1 MPIAERLVFVLAA
14 SVLGAGGARASSLV
28 SVEAYGNQ
36 NTAGV
41 IAVVSGD
48 ANGNAAVTLE
58 WGTVGPT
65 AAGHPLVRT
74 DATHFVGSLFWLAP
88 ATAYQVRVTL
98 SDPDGVTGTAAM
110 TAPLT
115 TRSAVLAPTGPRTWY
130 VAPTGNDGNVGTT
143 PGQALRTVQEAANRT
158 AAGDLVSIA
167 PGVYR
172 ESVSVPTSGTASAP
186 IVYRGSGDGVV
197 LDGADAAIAAG
208 VAWTAEANGVHAR
221 VLGFATGHVV
231 TELGRLFRYDSLPD
245 LVALG
250 AGAPGGFFFDGTTL
264 RVKFANGSVPGAH
277 TMHVARLEDG
287 FVLDG
292 RAFVRIEN
300 LEIRHYGAGDFGK
313 GVYLRYS
320 SDCAVRSSLIHENGA
335 AGVWIKGGTR
345 HLIEENEIWDTSIS
359 GWPWDFTKGS
369 SAENNGVVFTD
380 DVGRGHIVRRNR
392 ILGTFNGIGPCGGSA
407 PPAGYTSEV
416 DVHDNDLSLHNDDA
430 LEPEGYC
437 ANVRIFENRMHDVH
451 MAVAAAPAA
460 PGPLWIVRNVA
471 WRFGN
476 TRTSQQDGYLA
487 SALKIN
493 SGFATPVGPVLM
505 YHNTFLTDAPGTDA
519 IALLSPGSGTLLRAR
534 NNLIAGTHY
543 ALYKVNPIPWDGNW
557 NDLYTT
563 DPARFVSWL
572 GTSYSTLG
580 AYQAAQGQ
588 ELSGLSAPPQLVN
601 PAAGD
606 FRPAPGSPLIDRGVA
621 LPGINDGWNGAA
633 PDVGALEAAAAA
645 VPSLAIADV
654 AQAEGTSPFAFA
666 VSLSAAAVAPVTVGY
681 ATAAGT
687 ATAGADFTAASGTI
701 TFAAGSTSATVPVA
715 VIADALDE
723 PSEQFT
729 VVLSGASGATLGD
742 ATAVGTIADDDP
754 PAALSVADASAAEP
768 SCGAT
773 ASLTFTVSLAPVSG
787 QTATVAYAT
796 LAGTATA
803 GLDFAAVAGTLTFAP
818 GTTQATVAVPL
829 VDDLLDEGDETF
841 TLHLSGAANATVAD
855 ADAVGTIADAD
866 GGPAG
871 LRGELAH
878 GSLVA
883 GDLRA
888 ADGPVDDY
896 AAVAHPF
903 ASYEI
908 VADAVSADVDPLVLR
923 RVACDGTT
931 VQESVATGTG
941 NSRAL
946 RWQAGASPVA
956 SERIRVASGG
966 CGTGCGADD
975 AYRLRAYETTGTVTR
990 FNNSATQGTV
1000 LVLQNATAAAVSGA
1014 ARFWSAAGALL
1025 GTQSFTLA
1033 ARGTFVL
1040 NTATVAGVAGQ
1051 SGSITVAHDGPYG
1064 GITGKA
1070 VALEP
1075 ATGYSFDTPLEPRR
1089 R

>member
-1 MPIAERLVFVLAA
+1 MPGAVRTAVALAA
-14 SVLGAGGARASSLV
+14 GALAAASADASSIV
-28 SVEAYGNQ
+28 SIEAYGNQ
-36 NTAGV
+36 HTAGV
-41 IAVVSGD
+41 VAVVSGD
-48 ANGNAAVTLE
+48 TNGNATVALE
-58 WGTVGPT
+58 WGTGTPST
-65 AAGHPLVRT
+65 AAHPLVRT
-74 DATHFVGSLFWLAP
+74 DPTRFVGSLFRLSP
-88 ATAYQVRVTL
+88 GTSYQVRVTL
-98 SDPDGVTGTAAM
+98 SDPDGVTGAPSMTAAF
-110 TAPLT
+110 A
-115 TRSAVLAPTGPRTWY
+115 TRTDVLAPTGPRTWY
-130 VAPTGNDGNVGTT
+130 VAPTGDDGNVGTT
-143 PGQALRTVQEAANRT
+143 PAQALRTIQEAANRT

-172 ESVSVPTSGTASAP
+172 ESVSVPASGTALAP

-231 TELGRLFRYDSLPD
+231 TELGRLFRYDSLAD
-245 LVALG
+245 LAVLG

-264 RVKFANGSVPGAH
+264 RVKFANGSAPGAH

-300 LEIRHYGAGDFGK
+300 LVIRHYGAGDFGK

-345 HLIEENEIWDTSIS
+345 HLIEENDIFDTSIP

-369 SAENNGVVFTD
+369 SAENNGIVFTD
-380 DVGRGHIVRRNR
+380 DVGRGHIVRRNN

-407 PPAGYTSEV
+407 PPVGYTSEV
-416 DVHDNDLSLHNDDA
+416 DVYDNDLSLHNDDA

-437 ANVRIFENRMHDVH
+437 ANVRIFYNRIHDVH

-493 SGFATPVGPVLM
+493 NGFATPVGPVLL

-534 NNLIAGTHY
+534 NNLIAGTRY
-543 ALYKVNPIPWDGNW
+543 ALYKVNPIPWDGNF

-563 DPARFVSWL
+563 DPVRFVSWL
-572 GTSYSTLG
+572 GTSYPTLG

-588 ELSGLSAPPQLVN
+588 ELSGLSVPPQLVN
-601 PAAGD
+601 PAGGD
-606 FRPAPGSPLIDRGVA
+606 FRLAAGSPLIDRGVV

-633 PDVGALEAAAAA
+633 PDVGGLEAAAAA

-654 AQAEGTSPFAFA
+654 AQAEGTSPFAFTVA
-666 VSLSAAAVAPVTVGY
+666 LAPAATATVIVGY
-681 ATAAGT
+681 ATVAGT
-687 ATAGADFTAASGTI
+687 AAAGADFTPAAGTL
-701 TFAAGSTSATVPVA
+701 TFAAGATSATVPIA
-715 VIADALDE
+715 VVGDALDE

-729 VVLSGASGATLGD
+729 VLLSGASGASLGD

-768 SCGAT
+768 SCGGA
-773 ASLTFTVSLAPVSG
+773 AHLTFTVTLAPVSG
-787 QTATVAYAT
+787 QTATVSYET
-796 LAGTATA
+796 VSGTATA
-803 GLDFAAVAGTLTFAP
+803 GLDFAAVSGTLTFAP
-818 GTTQATVAVPL
+818 GTTQRSVSVPL

-841 TLHLSGAANATVAD
+841 TLHLSVPANATVAD
-855 ADAVGTIADAD
+855 ADAVGIITDAD

-896 AAVAHPF
+896 AAVARPF

-923 RVACDGTT
+923 RVACDGAT
-931 VQESVATGTG
+931 VQDSFATGTG

-946 RWQAGASPVA
+946 RWLAGASPVA
-956 SERIRVASGG
+956 NERIRVASAG
-966 CGTGCGADD
+966 CSTTCGPDD
-975 AYRLRAYETTGTVTR
+975 AYRLRAYETTASAPR

-1000 LVLQNATAAAVSGA
+1000 LVLQNATGA
-1014 ARFWSAAGALL
+1014 PVNGTARFWSASGALL
-1025 GTQSFTLA
+1025 GAHVFALA
-1033 ARGTFVL
+1033 GRASLALDT
-1040 NTATVAGVAGQ
+1040 TTVPGVAGA

-1064 GITGKA
+1064 GLTGKA

-1075 ATGYSFDTPLEPRR
+1075 STGYSFDTPLEPRR